1 MGMIFID
8 IPNDDEF
15 DTALFEMGRNNE
27 LYDYFVSKHV
37 HSDDKG
43 FMAIMNDK
51 YQCIF
56 LLSILSPG
64 CSRANTSLGLSG
76 RIQDHSFTKG

>member
-8 IPNDDEF
+8 IPNNDEF
-15 DTALFEMGRNNE
+15 DAALFEMGGNNE

-37 HSDDKG
+37 HPDDKG

-64 CSRANTSLGLSG
+64 CYRATASLGLSG
-76 RIQDHSFTKG
+76 IQDHSFTKS